1 LLRPA
6 AAVHSPHPPLRG
18 TFSLGEKGRGGGLWP
33 RYFREDGATV
43 YSVDKLIA
51 QARQLA
57 ADYKRATGKPLAG
70 VSAEVA
76 EYDAARLLDLELCR
90 ERRGG
95 YDAIGRGAREGLRVQ
110 IKGRVIFDEH
120 KSGQRIG
127 QLRVDQEWDR
137 LVLVL
142 LDEHFEPMEI
152 YEADRE
158 RVLEEIVHR
167 GASGRRKRGA
177 MSVARFRNI
186 ARLVWTRERGVEE
199 DEVWDNRDTR

>member
-1 LLRPA
+1 MW
-6 AAVHSPHPPLRG
+6 AVA
-18 TFSLGEKGRGGGLWP
+18 GRAYWG
-33 RYFREDGATV
+33 DGVTV

-57 ADYKRATGKPLAG
+57 ADYKRATGKPLPG

-90 ERRGG
+90 EPQGG
-95 YDAIGRGAREGLRVQ
+95 YDAVGRGAREGLRVQ
-110 IKGRVIFDEH
+110 IKGRAIFDER

-127 QLRVDQEWDR
+127 QVKADQEWDL

-142 LDEHFEPMEI
+142 LDQHFEPMEI

-158 RVLEEIVHR
+158 AVLEEVSH
-167 GASGRRKRGA
+167 GGGRSRRGA
-177 MSVARFRNI
+177 MSIARFRNL
-186 ARLVWTRERGVEE
+186 ARLVWTRERGLEE
-199 DEVWDNRDTR
+199 DEVWDNRSAR

>member
-1 LLRPA
+1 MSRPA
-6 AAVHSPHPPLRG
+6 AAL
-18 TFSLGEKGRGGGLWP
+18 FGR
-33 RYFREDGATV
+33 RATV

-95 YDAIGRGAREGLRVQ
+95 CDAIGRGAREGLRVQ

-127 QLRVDQEWDR
+127 QLKVDQEWDR

-142 LDEHFEPMEI
+142 LDEHFKPMEI

-158 RVLEEIVHR
+158 RVLEEVAHR
-167 GASGRRKRGA
+167 GASGRSKRGA